1 MPSKRISY
9 SLFDRAAN
17 LFAPVLLT
25 RLKSP
30 TLLLAFVVF
39 WILDLLRSHESQF
52 EVFWVVQLVA
62 RYHSAIFSAS
72 AHLFNKYFAL

>member
-1 MPSKRISY
+1 MAELTAGVLPAREGLLASLKAQMPSERISH

-25 RLKSP
+25 RLKSA

-39 WILDLLRSHESQF
+39 
-52 EVFWVVQLVA
+52 
-62 RYHSAIFSAS
+62 
-72 AHLFNKYFAL
+72 

>member
-1 MPSKRISY
+1 MPSERISN

-30 TLLLAFVVF
+30 ALLLAFVVF
-39 WILDLLRSHESQF
+39 
-52 EVFWVVQLVA
+52 
-62 RYHSAIFSAS
+62 
-72 AHLFNKYFAL
+72 